1 MGVEQPSLEEFFLFR
16 ESLAEQL
23 VISAPEPLQFQDH
36 VVSWRIRSI
45 GPLVDR
51 FLLYVQLLGELL
63 LRNAQTG
70 HKFLDSES
78 YLVHAMQYNKNFDK
92 KYNFFKKFI

>member
-1 MGVEQPSLEEFFLFR
+1 MCIEQPSLEEFFLFR
-16 ESLAEQL
+16 ECFAKKFVIRASEPFQL
-23 VISAPEPLQFQDH
+23 QDH
-36 VVSWRIRSI
+36 VISRRIRSV

-51 FLLYVQLLGELL
+51 FLFHVQLLGKLL

-78 YLVHAMQYNKNFDK
+78 YFIHASQYNKNFDK
-92 KYNFFKKFI
+92 KYNFF